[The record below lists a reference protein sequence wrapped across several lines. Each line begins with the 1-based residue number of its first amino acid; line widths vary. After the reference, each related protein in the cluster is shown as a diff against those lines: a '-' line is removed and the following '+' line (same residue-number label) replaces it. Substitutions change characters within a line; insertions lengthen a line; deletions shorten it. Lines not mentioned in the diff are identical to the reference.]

1 MGKII
6 IIGAGGHAAEIVD
19 YIESMNKL
27 LNLKKFEIV
36 GLIDDNE
43 GNYKHYEFKYEFLG
57 KIEGHKIDENSL
69 YVMGIAN
76 LIFRKIIIET
86 FKLGGAKFAS
96 FVHPTSLVS
105 PTAEIGEGVVI
116 SHNVSIG
123 PKVIIGDFNMLNS
136 RCTIGHDS
144 VLGNYNFISPQVAI
158 GGNTKIGDENLFGT
172 NSCTIPGMKI
182 GHNNKISAGMV
193 VDKPIK
199 DNETIFYR
207 FKEKLIVRN

>member
-1 MGKII
+1 MEKVI

-19 YIESMNKL
+19 YIDSINKS
-27 LNLKKFEIV
+27 LNFNKYKIV

-43 GNYKHYEFKYEFLG
+43 DNYKHYEFKYEFLG
-57 KIEGHKIDENSL
+57 KIKEHNIKESHL

-76 LIFRKIIIET
+76 LAFRKKIIEK
-86 FKLGGAKFAS
+86 FKLTGAKFTS
-96 FVHPTSLVS
+96 LIHPTAIISS
-105 PTAEIGEGVVI
+105 TAIIGVGVVI

-123 PKVIIGDFNMLNS
+123 PKVVIGDFNMLNS

-144 VLGNYNFISPQVAI
+144 VLGDYNFISPQVAI
-158 GGNTKIGDENLFGT
+158 GGNTKIGDENLLGT

-182 GHNNKISAGMV
+182 GNNNKIVAGMV
-193 VDKPIK
+193 VDKPVK